1 MNRMVLEKFS
11 IVLDNPVKVFFPGQL
26 VTGNV
31 QITITDQPE
40 EIAKSKLNHIDFQVP
55 SFNYSLIHDRH
66 NS

>member
-1 MNRMVLEKFS
+1 MVLEKFS

-40 EIAKSKLNHIDFQVP
+40 EIAKSKLTI
-55 SFNYSLIHDRH
+55 
-66 NS
+66 